1 MTELLIGIFIG
12 YAVGSFIVLAFYRMQ
27 DGFWTF
33 HWMQDIENKIKDK
46 K

>member
-27 DGFWTF
+27 DGFWSF
-33 HWMQDIENKIKDK
+33 QWMQNLENKLKEK
-46 K
+46 T